1 MPNTLPPEIE
11 DFLKKLK
18 KLFGS
23 NPMYG
28 VIYSGLMIVSLV
40 IPSIYFYVN
49 NPLINDFKTRKET
62 EEKNNKLIDV
72 NS

>member
-1 MPNTLPPEIE
+1 MSNTLPPEIE

-23 NPMYG
+23 NPMVAAIAFG
-28 VIYSGLMIVSLV
+28 IQFLSLL
-40 IPSIYFYVN
+40 IPTIYFYVN
-49 NPLINDFKTRKET
+49 DPLINDFKTRKET